1 MIWFLG
7 RLLAT
12 LIVGLAAAWA
22 AGALYFDLP
31 APSVI
36 RQVAAALWFIGVF
49 IAWFW
54 LPHRRWSRLVVGLV
68 FLCILA

>member
-1 MIWFLG
+1 MIKFLG
-7 RLLAT
+7 RLLLT

-31 APSVI
+31 ARLVV
-36 RQVAAALWFIGVF
+36 RDVAAVAWFVGAL

-54 LPHRRWSRLVVGLV
+54 LPHRRGLGR
-68 FLCILA
+68 